1 VAQQKEVIIEV
12 SELLDHYCEQCFVNT
27 YFKKEYGKRYAQKFC
42 IKECTVG
49 EKLKE
54 YGRLLS

>member
-1 VAQQKEVIIEV
+1 VAQKDVIIEV
-12 SELLDHYCEQCFVNT
+12 SEILDHYCEKCFVNT

-49 EKLKE
+49 EKLKK
-54 YGRLLS
+54 YGKILS